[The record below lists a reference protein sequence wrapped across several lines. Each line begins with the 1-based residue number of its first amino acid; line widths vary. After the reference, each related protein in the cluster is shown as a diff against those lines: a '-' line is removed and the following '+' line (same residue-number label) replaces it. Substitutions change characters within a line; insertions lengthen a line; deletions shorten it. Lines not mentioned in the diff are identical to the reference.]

1 MNQLTKEL
9 YNKLDIKLNRA
20 KILSQIIMGIIV
32 SANVNL
38 NSIALTF
45 RGKSLVL
52 SKIKQIQR
60 ILSLELDISMFISL
74 ILSWFKIKEALLS
87 IDRTNW
93 KLGKHNINI
102 LMVGIV
108 TRYMVIPLAWH
119 LMQKQGNSNEVERIL
134 LIEKILQHFK
144 GKILSVV
151 GDREFIGKDWLG
163 WLVTNDIPF
172 CIRIRKNQYL
182 RYKDRLVQATNLINS
197 SKFTN
202 QTQVYLEEIAKPLNL
217 SGCNLEKEQLI
228 LLSYNVAN
236 PSKIYTMRWG
246 IETLFQNLKGRGFN
260 IENTHIT
267 DKIRF
272 NSLLVCVSIS
282 AILCYKAGNLK
293 AKIKPIKIKN
303 HGRKSYSFFRYG
315 LDEIQKTFYS
325 KFYLFILPLE
335 NLLVKLLQPN
345 TVLTFG

>member
-9 YNKLDIKLNRA
+9 YNKLEIKLNRA

-32 SANVNL
+32 SANVSL

-45 RGKSLVL
+45 SGKSLLL

-60 ILSLELDISMFISL
+60 TLSLELDISMFISL
-74 ILSWFKIKEALLS
+74 ILSWFKIKQAVLS

-102 LMVGIV
+102 LMAGIV
-108 TRYMVIPLAWH
+108 TKYMVIPLAWH
-119 LMQKQGNSNEVERIL
+119 LMQKRGNSNEVERIL
-134 LIEKILQHFK
+134 LMEKIVKHYK
-144 GKILSVV
+144 GSILSVV
-151 GDREFIGKDWLG
+151 GDREFIGKEWLG
-163 WLVTNDIPF
+163 WLVRHNIAF

-182 RYKDRLVQATNLINS
+182 RYKHRLVQADNLINS
-197 SKFTN
+197 SKFIN
-202 QTQVYLEEIAKPLNL
+202 QTQVYLDEIDQVLNL
-217 SGCNLEKEQLI
+217 SGCILEREQLI
-228 LLSYNVAN
+228 LISYKVDN
-236 PSKIYTMRWG
+236 PSQIYRMRWG

-267 DKIRF
+267 DRVRF

-282 AILCYKAGNLK
+282 AVLCYKAGNLK

-303 HGRKSYSFFRYG
+303 HGRKSYSFFKYG
-315 LDEIQKTFYS
+315 LNEIQNIFYS
-325 KFYLFILPLE
+325 KFYLSILPLE
-335 NLLVKLLQPN
+335 NLLIKLLHSNSIISSP
-345 TVLTFG
+345 